1 MDLNRIIQE
10 LHRERERV
18 RAMIESLERMDP
30 ASPSTYGMRSGR
42 LHKRRG
48 RKAMGG
54 AERQEVSRRM
64 KLYWEQRKQQPSANI
79 KDIRPPVGMEV
90 GD

>member
-18 RAMIESLERMDP
+18 LAMIQSLERMDP
-30 ASPSTYGMRSGR
+30 ASRAPTRSRARKRPGR
-42 LHKRRG
+42 RP
-48 RKAMGG
+48 MNS

-79 KDIRPPVGMEV
+79 KSSGLLPE
-90 GD
+90 